1 VRLWVVLL
9 GFLLNSGAT
18 QATPPSPTEQSDPP
32 APRLGI
38 TQSGFGPEAVF
49 VLCDDCPTH
58 TRKVLAPAPAPLR
71 LAEPSNTAH
80 LSRQTRSI
88 HFPLAS
94 SRLTKEG
101 RRALDAMRPLL
112 LEAKSITITGHTD
125 RVGKLAFNRRLAM
138 RRAQT
143 VRQALLDM
151 GVPKER
157 IVRVDARC
165 CIEDPPPVNPPA
177 RRSDVEMLIV
187 RVSHEQQP

>member
-1 VRLWVVLL
+1 M
-9 GFLLNSGAT
+9 
-18 QATPPSPTEQSDPP
+18 
-32 APRLGI
+32 
-38 TQSGFGPEAVF
+38 
-49 VLCDDCPTH
+49 
-58 TRKVLAPAPAPLR
+58 
-71 LAEPSNTAH
+71 
-80 LSRQTRSI
+80 TRSV

-94 SRLTKEG
+94 SKLVSKG
-101 RRALDAMRPLL
+101 RRALDAMRPMLL
-112 LEAKSITITGHTD
+112 KAKSITITGHTD

-151 GVPKER
+151 GVPEER

-187 RVSHEQQP
+187 RVPHEQQP